1 MRGFKNLLLGLLIM
15 LGSAILQAMKFPQ
28 GGTGTIEGFVL
39 DEKGAP
45 IARGSV
51 QALNIMHGEAST
63 VAAQGNGFYRIVD
76 LAAGRY
82 SLWIDARGYA
92 SEQIPLV
99 VVEEGQATR
108 KDIQLK
114 RSLEIGVI
122 LREVGTPDPGTSNN
136 WTLYPRPQGPYRRNC
151 SSSGIAKPD
160 DPRVMTN
167 STRARSDA
175 LHGGTT
181 CGSGSEATRRR
192 GVSTKNLNCIG
203 VQLTIGLG

>member
-51 QALNIMHGEAST
+51 QALNIMHGGAST
-63 VAAQGNGFYRIVD
+63 ASAQANGFYRIVD
-76 LAAGRY
+76 LAGGRY
-82 SLWIDARGYA
+82 SLWIEAKGYA

-114 RSLEIGVI
+114 RELALSKHGRHL
-122 LREVGTPDPGTSNN
+122 
-136 WTLYPRPQGPYRRNC
+136 
-151 SSSGIAKPD
+151 
-160 DPRVMTN
+160 
-167 STRARSDA
+167 AR
-175 LHGGTT
+175 
-181 CGSGSEATRRR
+181 
-192 GVSTKNLNCIG
+192 
-203 VQLTIGLG
+203 